1 MRKSVAKALT
11 FFIPGRERRHHCR
24 DFLMHLH
31 VRDFG
36 ELRRFLDAETRERG
50 VLLVETND
58 SHGEVIAGYVEYFR
72 ELGLSVDLL
81 VNPAVLKENPFCR
94 LDLSG
99 VRVFASDYPLMR
111 RFFASRKFREYEHVV
126 LMSSAAYFYREDGT
140 YTSALEYYPELRRH
154 RSLFVVEHDL
164 DDVGRFGERDLLAK
178 GRLLTLGRF
187 DRGVFAAPILFGSVA
202 VTPRGGGVTT
212 FVCVGGIER
221 ERKNH
226 AELVSAIR
234 AVAARRTDFKV
245 VVVGK
250 GELESLPEDVR
261 PHVEVTGRLD
271 FPAMFKRMEEAD
283 FYLPLLDAAN
293 PAHDRYVT
301 TGVTGS
307 AQLVYAFGKVP
318 VVHPKFAPF
327 YGFDGG
333 NAVVAES
340 LADGMLAAIAM
351 ERGDYHKRQTAL
363 VALAGRLKEES
374 ARNIREMLAR
384 MSSPWKRCD

>member
-1 MRKSVAKALT
+1 MTAAESVKRALVNVAGLFVPT
-11 FFIPGRERRHHCR
+11 RRLRRRFRRAVLH
-24 DFLMHLH
+24 FH
-31 VRDFG
+31 VRDLV
-36 ELRRFLDAETRERG
+36 ELRRFAREGVRPRS
-50 VLLVETND
+50 VLLVESNVE
-58 SHGEVIAGYVEYFR
+58 HGEVTAGYLEYFR

-99 VRVFASDYPLMR
+99 VRVFASDYMLMR
-111 RFFASRKFREYEHVV
+111 RFFASRKFHGYEHVV
-126 LMSSAAYFYREDGT
+126 LMSSAIYSRRENGT
-140 YTSALEYYPELRRH
+140 YTSALEYYPELRKH

-164 DDVGRFGERDLLAK
+164 DDVERFGERDLLAE

-187 DRGVFAAPILFGSVA
+187 DRGVFAVPILFGSVA
-202 VTPRGGGVTT
+202 VTPRVGDVTT

-226 AELVSAIR
+226 AELVAAIR

-261 PHVEVTGRLD
+261 PYVEVTGRLD

-283 FYLPLLDAAN
+283 FYLPLLDAAS

-327 YGFDGG
+327 YGFGEG

-340 LADGMLAAIAM
+340 LADGMLAAVAM
-351 ERGDYHKRQTAL
+351 ERGDYHRRQTAL

-384 MSSPWKRCD
+384 